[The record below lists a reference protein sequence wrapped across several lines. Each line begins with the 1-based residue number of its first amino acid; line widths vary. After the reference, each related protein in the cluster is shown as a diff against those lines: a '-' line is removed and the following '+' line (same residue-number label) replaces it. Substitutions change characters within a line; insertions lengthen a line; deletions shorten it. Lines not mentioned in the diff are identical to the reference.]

1 MDVPIEKI
9 VTVYIKMRDTKDAL
23 FKEYSAKAS
32 EIDEQMTIL
41 KHKLIEISK
50 ETGVTSFSTP
60 NGVAYR
66 KVKNR
71 YWTNDWGSF
80 YDFMREHGTM
90 ELLEKRI
97 HQTNIKEFLEGN
109 PDVHPPGLNIDSEY
123 EITIRRK

>member
-1 MDVPIEKI
+1 MGVPIEKI

-66 KVKNR
+66 TVKNR